1 MECYKKVTFFW
12 VTFWVTADE
21 HRMFEGQLIANNDF
35 EI

>member
-1 MECYKKVTFFW
+1 MNKQFVYLNSFNFVK
-12 VTFWVTADE
+12 TADE